1 MKKIMRKIILTLML
15 LTGTVS
21 MLNAQD
27 LIILTNG
34 KEIQT
39 TVLEIGDTYIKY
51 KLYSNLSGPTYTV
64 HKSQV
69 FMIKYGRE
77 FPELPE
83 LPEPPEPPEPP
94 VENAK
99 KFRKG
104 CIGIAI
110 GMFEE
115 DMGGEFQNS
124 LNFSYRFGRH
134 VGITSSIFITTYLYM
149 FDIKAEYAGWML
161 GPLFT
166 AANSSKTVEYD
177 LKPTVGMLS
186 GMFVKKKLI
195 VGLGASVRW
204 NCTNRI
210 SLSGNI
216 DYYNIHAI
224 GMTTGLN
231 FRF

>member
-1 MKKIMRKIILTLML
+1 MRKIILTFVL
-15 LTGTVS
+15 LTGAVS

-27 LIILTNG
+27 VITLTNG
-34 KEIQT
+34 DEIQA
-39 TVLEIGDTYIKY
+39 TVLEIGDTEIRY
-51 KLYSNLSGPTYTV
+51 KRYSNLSGPTYIV
-64 HKSQV
+64 SKSQI
-69 FMIKYGRE
+69 FRITHSGQK
-77 FPELPE
+77 LPKV
-83 LPEPPEPPEPP
+83 P
-94 VENAK
+94 AK
-99 KFRKG
+99 PKFQKG
-104 CIGIAI
+104 CIGIAT
-110 GMFEE
+110 GMLVEN
-115 DMGGEFQNS
+115 MGEGFQTN

-134 VGITSSIFITTYLYM
+134 VGITSSIFITTCIFML
-149 FDIKAEYAGWML
+149 DIDVGYAGWMV

-166 AANSSKTVEYD
+166 TANSSKTVEYD

-186 GMFVKKKLI
+186 RVFAEKKLI

-204 NCTNRI
+204 NCTRRI